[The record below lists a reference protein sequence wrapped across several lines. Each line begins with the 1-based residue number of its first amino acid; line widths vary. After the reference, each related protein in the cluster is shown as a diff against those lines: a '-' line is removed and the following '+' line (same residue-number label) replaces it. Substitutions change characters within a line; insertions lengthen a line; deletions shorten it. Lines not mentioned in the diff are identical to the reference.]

1 MLLRSA
7 PIFRAHA
14 RPAQPV
20 KFPGSKLLH
29 HWDLAVQRSPAV
41 DDLFRSCQSAGLTG
55 LIEFKY
61 PQSVGMIFYYL
72 GGEVNALYREGAI
85 AHNGQAALDRLR
97 EGDPPTEGAISIY
110 ELPLDVAHLLRGITN
125 RQRLKDT
132 LADRAALAGLLFRM
146 EKEEH
151 TGTLEIQTALGAAM
165 VLLVRGRMSN
175 TYWETSDGLTFEKKE
190 AVQKLED
197 ALARGGSEV
206 QAYLSDFSRDVW
218 KSRHEVQD
226 VVRSRLDNREEQ
238 PPAAEQLAAE
248 EMTLRHQALDELCLS
263 LPSVTQAFLFDLL
276 TGQILARKG
285 GKGSAVVRVGLLA
298 DRVPALSAFLRDL
311 VSAEDRDDVELFEVT
326 TGRLTLVVAIVPQTQ
341 EGMAVVADRAQPT
354 ALIGATMMR
363 TVRTYS
369 TRVAARLG
377 VA

>member
-1 MLLRSA
+1 
-7 PIFRAHA
+7 
-14 RPAQPV
+14 V

-29 HWDLAVQRSPAV
+29 HWDLAIQRSPSV
-41 DDLFRSCQSAGLTG
+41 DDLFRSCQGAGLTG

-97 EGDPPTEGAISIY
+97 EGEVPEEGSISIY
-110 ELPLDVAHLLRGITN
+110 ELPLDVAHLLRGISN
-125 RQRLKDT
+125 RQRLKEP
-132 LADRAALAGLLFRM
+132 LNDRVALAELLVRM
-146 EKEEH
+146 EKTEH
-151 TGTLEIQTALGAAM
+151 TGTLEIMTPEGAAM
-165 VLLVRGRMSN
+165 VLLVRGRVSN
-175 TYWETSDGLTFEKKE
+175 TYWETNDGVTFEKKE
-190 AVQKLED
+190 AVHKLEE
-197 ALARGGSEV
+197 ALAKTGVEV
-206 QAYLSDFSRDVW
+206 QAYLSEFSRDMW
-218 KSRHEVQD
+218 KLRHEVQD
-226 VVRSRLDNREEQ
+226 VVRSRLDGREEQ

-248 EMTLRHQALDELCLS
+248 EMALRHQALDELCLS

-311 VSAEDRDDVELFEVT
+311 VSAEDKDDVELFEVI
-326 TGRLTLVVAIVPQTQ
+326 TGRLTLVVVIVPQTQ

-354 ALIGATMMR
+354 ELIGATMMR
-363 TVRTYS
+363 TVRTYT

-377 VA
+377 VT